1 MNARSESSTVYP
13 EDDTVFHKCAAAPLA
28 AAAAAAAAADTD
40 SFEADLGSE
49 RTHQRPGEMQCETVE
64 EPFCPQSS
72 TASLARAQPQPGIDG
87 NVGHG
92 HDLKSWSTRIG
103 IE

>member
-1 MNARSESSTVYP
+1 MNVLARSESSTVHP
-13 EDDTVFHKCAAAPLA
+13 EDDTVFHKCAAA
-28 AAAAAAAAADTD
+28 AAAADMD
-40 SFEADLGSE
+40 SIEADLGSE

-72 TASLARAQPQPGIDG
+72 ITSLARAQPQPGIDG
-87 NVGHG
+87 NVWHG